1 MKDLKDVLE
10 SLFDKDLIDKYPV
23 DLSFLKTSKP
33 QEKANIF
40 MTLQQL
46 MTDPFHMEKWMEDL
60 FQKYESGFN
69 HLQQTLVG
77 LFKKQGYYSWFD
89 ITEDDF
95 EMMGDEMTDEEI
107 DRKNAEL
114 EDFFKHAYQTKS
126 RGFFLILKDRIPE
139 FILDI
144 IKCSEHWNKE
154 LEKCKEWAVCYWPDF
169 GPVISFYGCP
179 KGLIPEIKKLLY
191 N

>member
-1 MKDLKDVLE
+1 MKSLKE
-10 SLFDKDLIDKYPV
+10 SLFDKDLINKYPV

-33 QEKANIF
+33 QEKADIF
-40 MTLQQL
+40 MTIQQL
-46 MTDPFHMEKWMEDL
+46 MTDPFYIHMEKWMENL

-69 HLQQTLVG
+69 HLQQTLVE
-77 LFKKQGYYSWFD
+77 LFKKQGFYSWFN

-95 EMMGDEMTDEEI
+95 ETMGDEMTDEEI
-107 DRKNAEL
+107 ERKNTEL
-114 EDFFKHAYQTKS
+114 EDFFKRAYQTES
-126 RGFFLILKDRIPE
+126 RGFFLISKDKIPE

-144 IKCSEHWNKE
+144 IKCTDHWNKG

-179 KGLIPEIKKLLY
+179 NGLDPTIKKLLY